1 MVKRKQLSRQA
12 SRERVRKRRR
22 QKRIV
27 PAVVL
32 VAVGV
37 GLIASAWYLL
47 AGRSSAQTGFEIIA
61 EDVVYNQPLTAI
73 HEMEPPSLASISFLP
88 KDGPQPEISISEDF
102 YSFGSI
108 GPTDVVKHDFAISN
122 TGEAPLT
129 INRAYT
135 TCGCTTAEFTA
146 TVIPPGKM
154 SIVTMI
160 LDAGFHDVRGQ
171 SVRRGIIIENNDPQT
186 PQVEIWAEASVRRQ

>member
-1 MVKRKQLSRQA
+1 MARRKQLSRRA
-12 SRERVRKRRR
+12 ARERTRKRRR
-22 QKRIV
+22 QKRII
-27 PAVVL
+27 PAIVL
-32 VAVGV
+32 VVVGV

-47 AGRSSAQTGFEIIA
+47 AGRSSAQTGIEISA
-61 EDVVYNQPLTAI
+61 EDVVYDQPLIAI
-73 HEMEPPSLASISFLP
+73 HEMEPPSLASISFLH
-88 KDGPQPEISISEDF
+88 KYGPQPEISISEDF

-108 GPTDVVKHDFAISN
+108 GPTDVVTHDFVIAN

-154 SIVTMI
+154 SKVTMI

-171 SVRRGIIIENNDPQT
+171 TVRRGIIIENNDPKT
-186 PQVEIWAEASVRRQ
+186 PQFEIWAEASVRRQ